1 MCLGLRVE
9 SDMVCSNLLELAKA
23 DALGSMQSRRRRDPR
38 LDCCAMKHKLLV
50 SALFSLLDAG
60 TGWID

>member
-1 MCLGLRVE
+1 
-9 SDMVCSNLLELAKA
+9 MVCSSLLELAKA